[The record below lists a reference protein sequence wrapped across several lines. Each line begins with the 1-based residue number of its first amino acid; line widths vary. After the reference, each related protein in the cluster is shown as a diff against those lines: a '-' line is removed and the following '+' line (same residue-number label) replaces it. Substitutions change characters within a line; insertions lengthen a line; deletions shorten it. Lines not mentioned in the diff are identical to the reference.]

1 MTPERWPRVRALF
14 EAAEALESAEQSAF
28 LDAHCAGDA
37 QLRAEV
43 QALLDADPHA
53 TLGPVHAQAPDLL
66 QALDASTVAEQAQ
79 EHVGARCGPWRLLRE
94 LGRGGMGAVYLGER
108 DDGEYQQQVAVKL
121 ILPGWD
127 GTELLQRFRDERQ
140 ILAGLNHP
148 NIARLLDGGV
158 SAGGKPYLV
167 LEYVPGQAIDRYC
180 DAAGLGIAARLR
192 LFTVVCE
199 AVMHAHRALIVHRDL
214 KPSNILVT
222 VSGEVK
228 LLDFGI
234 AKLLPAAGL
243 RMTQSRSRV
252 FTTEFAAP
260 EQVRGEA
267 TTTGV
272 DIYALGLLLFSLL
285 TGRAPYGQTA
295 RSPAAYEHAILT
307 EEPGRPSR
315 VVDEAAARQR
325 GLDARTLAATL
336 RGDLDAI
343 VLKALRK
350 DPQQRYGS
358 VEALA
363 ADVRRHLARQP
374 VHARQGNWRYAALR
388 MVQRHAVASAL
399 AVVALLSLTTGL
411 AVALWQAEQAQAA
424 RARAEQQAARAD
436 AVARFMTRVFT
447 LADPAQASDSD
458 RSARA
463 LLDQGYRELGDA
475 AELEPQTRSAL
486 LRALGQAYGGL
497 GELAAAQQALEA
509 AVASA
514 TALGDTRAQV
524 ESRVALARVL
534 GDARHYE
541 QALAT
546 LQTAGRQLATLEAG
560 LDQTELAPLRTLL
573 DGGMAQQL
581 HNMRRVGEALPFIAR
596 AFATQRAAFGETSA
610 QVSELLPL
618 YAMVLSGNQRSTEAL
633 QIVERSAA
641 AARAQAGL
649 PAARRKGFIEAL
661 AFAYLDNNR
670 YAEAE
675 GAFREVLAIDQQ
687 FHGVGQLQTTYALNN
702 VAVTLVR
709 QKRFAEASDLLEQ
722 VVTIR
727 QRLLGADDVR
737 IARALIGAGHARRY
751 AGELPAAQ
759 RLLEQGLAVWE
770 RSRTTHDNFYMTACF
785 ALAMAYEDG
794 GDLPRARAADQRLR
808 PFTDGSLK
816 NYAEERLGPML
827 LLHARLLSR
836 TDDTAADCAAA
847 RAVLAVPDLTAAVRS
862 EALVLKAH
870 CELGHAQHDAAAQ
883 TLAQLPDTAALPD
896 SMSAY
901 ATGLLQALRAR
912 PR

>member
-14 EAAEALESAEQSAF
+14 EAAEALEGAERSVF
-28 LDAHCAGDA
+28 LDTHCGGDA
-37 QLRAEV
+37 PLRAEV
-43 QALLDADPHA
+43 EALLNAAPQAALAPLHE
-53 TLGPVHAQAPDLL
+53 QAPDLL
-66 QALDASTVAEQAQ
+66 QALEASTLAEHAQA
-79 EHVGARCGPWRLLRE
+79 HMGARCGPWRLVRE

-108 DDGEYQQQVAVKL
+108 DDGEYRQQVAVKL

-127 GTELLQRFRDERQ
+127 GAELLQRFRDERQ
-140 ILAGLNHP
+140 ILAGLSHP

-158 SAGGKPYLV
+158 SADGKPYLV
-167 LEYVPGQAIDRYC
+167 LEYVPGRAIDRYC
-180 DAAGLGIAARLR
+180 DDAGLGIPARLR

-222 VSGEVK
+222 TEGEVK

-243 RMTQSRSRV
+243 RMTQSRQRV

-272 DIYALGLLLFSLL
+272 DVYALGLLLFYLL
-285 TGRAPYGQTA
+285 TGRAPYGRTA

-315 VVDEAAARQR
+315 LVEDAAARQR
-325 GLDARTLAATL
+325 GLERRALAASL

-358 VEALA
+358 VEALIE
-363 ADVRRHLARQP
+363 DVRRHLARQP
-374 VHARQGNWRYAALR
+374 VRARHGNWRYAAVR
-388 MVQRHAVASAL
+388 MIQRHALASAL
-399 AVVALLSLTTGL
+399 ALVALLSLTTGL

-424 RARAEQQAARAD
+424 RVRAEQQAARAD

-497 GELAAAQQALEA
+497 GELDAAQQALEA

-514 TALGDTRAQV
+514 TALGDRRAQV

-534 GDARHYE
+534 GDSRHYE

-546 LQTAGRQLATLEAG
+546 LETAGRQLATLEAG
-560 LDQTELAPLRTLL
+560 PDQTDLARLRTLL

-596 AFATQRAAFGETSA
+596 AFATQQAAFGETSA

-618 YAMVLSGNQRSTEAL
+618 YAMVLSGNQRRSEAL

-641 AARAQAGL
+641 AARAQADL
-649 PAARRKGFIEAL
+649 PAARRKGFLEAL
-661 AFAYLDNNR
+661 AFAYLDNER
-670 YAEAE
+670 YSDAER
-675 GAFREVLAIDQQ
+675 AFRAVLAIDEQL
-687 FHGVGQLQTTYALNN
+687 HGVGQLQTTYALNN

-709 QKRFAEASDLLEQ
+709 QKRFAEAGVLLEQ

-727 QRLLGADDVR
+727 QRLLGPDDVR

-759 RLLEQGLAVWE
+759 RLLEEGLVVWE
-770 RSRTTHDNFYMTACF
+770 RSGTTHDNFYMTACF
-785 ALAMAYEDG
+785 ALAMAYEDA
-794 GDLPRARAADQRLR
+794 GDLVRARAADQRLR
-808 PFTDGSLK
+808 AFTSGALK
-816 NYAEERLGPML
+816 SYAEERLGPML

-836 TDDTAADCAAA
+836 TDGEAADCAAA
-847 RAVLAVPDLTAAVRS
+847 RAVLEVPEITAAVRS

-870 CELGHAQHDAAAQ
+870 CEFRHAQVQEAAQ
-883 TLAQLPDTAALPD
+883 TLAQLPEGAALPD
-896 SMSAY
+896 SISAY
-901 ATGLLQALRAR
+901 ATALLQTLRAR